1 MWDTL
6 RLPTIGNYSLRKIAR
21 SFFAVIL
28 SVFLW
33 NIVTAPTTFAA
44 DVSWDGNNLKY
55 QNQTYEP
62 VSANIPGAPAGAQAY
77 AFKQASQGV
86 AHVIFLPQ
94 GVDTSQEFQGT
105 FRSYN
110 FAEPATYTNP
120 QAERQVAV
128 DARTPIDR
136 TAGTAGAQGARE
148 GETQCAVQG
157 VGWIIC
163 PTVRFLASGMDKIF
177 DLMKGFLEVKTMTL
191 DTTSPLY
198 RMWEVMR
205 GFANIAFVIA
215 FLVIIYSQLTSLGF
229 SNYNIKKMLPRLI
242 VAALLVNISYYV
254 CALAVDASNI
264 LGYALQDAL
273 VDLRGTIVGPYTSAN
288 TAVTSWESVT
298 TFIISGGTI
307 AVAGITALGVAIA
320 SGAGV
325 LSLVFILIPFLL
337 GVLVAVIVALLVLAA
352 RQALIIVL
360 VAISPLAFIAYLLP
374 NTEKWFEKWKDLFMT
389 MLLLFPIFS
398 VIFGGSQL
406 AGSLIIQSATDLN
419 TVLLGMF
426 VQVAPIVITPLLV
439 KFSGGLLGR
448 LAGMVNNPSKG
459 IIDRARNFTKERDQ
473 QYRNRRKG
481 QGHIDMKE
489 GRKGL
494 RGSTGRWAARRELAK
509 HERETADKK
518 WQGVSEA
525 AADKHWKERLYEQDE
540 KTGEYITSGSRRRQA
555 ETRALRT
562 AHAYSYGSSMTSQA
576 LDALEEREKE
586 EAKAGKSKLY
596 EQANHEV
603 MQTAQDLALQNMAA
617 QSAKRVVNVQ
627 TANLLE
633 HDKDMQKIAAGI
645 DEKFGASR
653 AIASAIETRVND
665 RSAGLKGIETMLA
678 VKNPSRDQLFKLAA
692 EGVSTIPGIE
702 MTREVREV
710 AIKQIA
716 GGGDIEQLHKLAME
730 MNFTSRDEDHEFWR
744 TAFVD
749 ALRANSSKPAEFSA
763 TLLENLSQAKQP
775 LGQAG
780 LNKAFLD
787 AANANAF
794 DAAGIIKNDKD
805 TIERLYAAIASN
817 PTGLTDKGRQN
828 LQRAIY
834 QITANDNYKGA
845 VGKRKDILISLGRL
859 VGQPITPDDL

>member
-6 RLPTIGNYSLRKIAR
+6 RLPLIGNYSLRKIAR
-21 SFFAVIL
+21 SFLAVIL

-33 NIVTAPTTFAA
+33 NIATAPTTFAA

-62 VSANIPGAPAGAQAY
+62 VTASIPEAPAGAQAY
-77 AFKQASQGV
+77 TFKQPSQGV
-86 AHVIFLPQ
+86 AHVIFIPQ
-94 GVDTSQEFQGT
+94 GADTAREFPAT

-110 FAEPATYTNP
+110 FREPNTFTNP
-120 QAERQVAV
+120 QAERTITV
-128 DARTPIDR
+128 DAKGGERTL
-136 TAGTAGAQGARE
+136 GTRGAYGEKE

-157 VGWIIC
+157 IGWIIC
-163 PTVRFLASGMDKIF
+163 PTMRFLASGMDKIF

-215 FLVIIYSQLTSLGF
+215 FLIIIYSQITSLGF

-254 CALAVDASNI
+254 CAVAVDISNI

-273 VDLRGTIVGPYTSAN
+273 VDLRGTVVGANTGAN

-307 AVAGITALGVAIA
+307 AVAGIAGLGVAIA

-352 RQALIIVL
+352 RQALIIIL
-360 VAISPLAFIAYLLP
+360 IAISPLAFIAYLLP
-374 NTEKWFEKWKDLFMT
+374 NTEKWFEKWKDLFLT

-406 AGSLIIQSATDLN
+406 AGALIIQSATDLN

-448 LAGMVNNPSKG
+448 IAGMVNNPSKG
-459 IIDRARNFTKERDQ
+459 IIDRARNFSNERDQ
-473 QYRNRRKG
+473 QYRNKRKA
-481 QGHIDMKE
+481 QGHMDMEK

-494 RGSTGRWAARRELAK
+494 RGSTARFAATRELAK
-509 HERETADKK
+509 HERATESKK
-518 WQGVSEA
+518 WESVSEA

-540 KTGEYITSGSRRRQA
+540 EGNYVTSGRRSRQK
-555 ETRALRT
+555 TTDALRN
-562 AHAYSYGSSMTSQA
+562 AHAYSYGASMTSQA
-576 LDALEEREKE
+576 LDSLEEREKE
-586 EAKAGKSKLY
+586 EAKAGLNRGIY
-596 EQANHEV
+596 ESANSEV
-603 MQTAQDLALQNMAA
+603 KQSAQDIAIQSRAA
-617 QSAKRVVNVQ
+617 QSAKYVVNRQMSDALETNKALRTAAAGIDGDGEARALASAIKARVDDRSENLKNQELMLDVKNLASADILNLATGKAVVQ
-627 TANLLE
+627 GIENTPEIREIAI
-633 HDKDMQKIAAGI
+633 KKIAAGPDI
-645 DEKFGASR
+645 GA
-653 AIASAIETRVND
+653 IH
-665 RSAGLKGIETMLA
+665 
-678 VKNPSRDQLFKLAA
+678 KLAA
-692 EGVSTIPGIE
+692 
-702 MTREVREV
+702 
-710 AIKQIA
+710 
-716 GGGDIEQLHKLAME
+716 DIDLSD
-730 MNFTSRDEDHEFWR
+730 TSNEFWR

-749 ALRANSSKPAEFSA
+749 GLKANSRKPAEFSA
-763 TLLENLSQAKQP
+763 GLMDK
-775 LGQAG
+775 LGQGVLGGFGEDG
-780 LNKAFLD
+780 LNRAFVE
-787 AANANAF
+787 AVKANAF
-794 DAAGIIKNDKD
+794 GAKGIAESDKD
-805 TIERLYAAIASN
+805 TLERLASMLERT
-817 PTGLTDKGRQN
+817 PGDFDEQAKDN
-828 LQRAIY
+828 LQRAVFGVVK
-834 QITANDNYKGA
+834 NDNYRDSLD
-845 VGKRKDILISLGRL
+845 KRKDAFERIAQAVNADL
-859 VGQPITPDDL
+859 PDDF